1 MNWCEAPYIFNPGT
15 KWRWLVSFT
24 WHPCHTLVFFRAS
37 VDLEFIWAWWQR
49 ETSCPYLNHTPAV
62 QPIASDFTDSCHGA
76 QWREGISQTCF
87 LLPLHCLC
95 YVSIKKTLDTFVN
108 PSFTSSVSGKSCA
121 VSELLY
127 LWMKHLLSP
136 ETEFG
141 HSLKHC
147 FTCPTVTRN
156 IAL

>member
-95 YVSIKKTLDTFVN
+95 YVSIKRHWTLLWIQ
-108 PSFTSSVSGKSCA
+108 VSHHLCQARA
-121 VSELLY
+121 VLY
-127 LWMKHLLSP
+127 LNFFICEWN
-136 ETEFG
+136 T
-141 HSLKHC
+141 C
-147 FTCPTVTRN
+147 FHQKQNLV
-156 IAL
+156 IH